1 MAHSFFTGTDAQL
14 YTGSAAFSAQ
24 ISLAPEL
31 YGLLESQAAAYASL
45 NAIYA
50 ACYLAAHN
58 PEQRTRGRVVAKNEA
73 RARLRAMAADLAKII
88 DATVTDGQKVELGLN
103 VRAKPSRLPPPGT
116 PDAF

>member
-31 YGLLESQAAAYASL
+31 YGLLESQAAEYASL

-50 ACYLAAHN
+50 AYYLAAHN
-58 PEQRTRGRVVAKNEA
+58 AEQRTTAKVVGKNEA
-73 RARLRAMAADLAKII
+73 GLDCGRWLRTWPRSSTARL
-88 DATVTDGQKVELGLN
+88 
-103 VRAKPSRLPPPGT
+103 P
-116 PDAF
+116 